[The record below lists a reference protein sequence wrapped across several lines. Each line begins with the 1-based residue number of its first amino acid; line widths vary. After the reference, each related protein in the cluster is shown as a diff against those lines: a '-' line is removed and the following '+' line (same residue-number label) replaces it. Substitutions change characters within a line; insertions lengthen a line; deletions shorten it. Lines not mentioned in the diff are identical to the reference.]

1 MNLLMINFGIIVKG
15 WLTNLGF
22 SDNIASIARDFTD
35 FVIMVLAITAVYYIV
50 KIVVLRVVR
59 RITHR
64 TSSTWDDALYN
75 NRVFHKAALLIPGLL
90 FNMLAPYTVTEYP
103 EILRWLLL
111 INRVLLLFI
120 LIVTI
125 NKFLN
130 AVYDIYQGFEISKSK
145 PVKGYIQVVKI
156 ILYVIAAIVVF
167 SMLFGKSPAYLLG
180 GLGAFSAVLL
190 LIFKD
195 SILGFVGSIQ
205 ISANDMVRPGDWIVM
220 SKAGADGE
228 VMDISLTTVKVQ
240 NWDKSITMIPTYS
253 LVSDSFVNWRGMEES
268 GGRRIKRS
276 INIDMS
282 SVKFCTKEMLEK
294 FGKINLLEKY
304 VSDKQ
309 LELTQYNQKGNI
321 DDSILVNGRRQTNIG
336 VFRAYLAEYLRQN
349 QYINQDMTM
358 LVRQLQ
364 PGESGLPLEIYVF
377 SKIQDW
383 KPFEDIQ
390 SDIFDHIL
398 ASIPEFELSV
408 FQNPSGSDFA
418 KVISI
423 GDKSNPA
430 KGTIDI

>member
-1 MNLLMINFGIIVKG
+1 MLLFGDKVKD
-15 WLTNLGF
+15 WLTGMGF
-22 SDNIASIARDFTD
+22 SSGITSVMRDMTD
-35 FVIMVLAITAVYYIV
+35 FLMMLVTIIIIYYISKLILL
-50 KIVVLRVVR
+50 KIIR
-59 RITHR
+59 RISHR
-64 TSSTWDDALYN
+64 TSATWDDALYH
-75 NRVFHKAALLIPGLL
+75 NRVFHKSVLLVPTML
-90 FNMLAPYTVTEYP
+90 FNILAPNTLTEFP
-103 EILRWLLL
+103 DFLKWAMLF
-111 INRVLLLFI
+111 NRI
-120 LIVTI
+120 LIIYATIGTI

-156 ILYVIAAIVVF
+156 ILYIIAIIVVF
-167 SMLFGKSPAYLLG
+167 SMLFNKSPAYLLG

-220 SKAGADGE
+220 NKSGADGE

-294 FGKINLLEKY
+294 FGKISLLEKY
-304 VSDKQ
+304 MHDKHDE
-309 LELTQYNQKGNI
+309 LEQYNLKEKI

-336 VFRAYLAEYLRQN
+336 VFRAYLVEYLKHN
-349 QYINQDMTM
+349 EFINQEMTM

-377 SKIQDW
+377 SKVQEW
-383 KPFEDIQ
+383 KSYEDIQ
-390 SDIFDHIL
+390 SDIFDHVL

-430 KGTIDI
+430 KGTVDI